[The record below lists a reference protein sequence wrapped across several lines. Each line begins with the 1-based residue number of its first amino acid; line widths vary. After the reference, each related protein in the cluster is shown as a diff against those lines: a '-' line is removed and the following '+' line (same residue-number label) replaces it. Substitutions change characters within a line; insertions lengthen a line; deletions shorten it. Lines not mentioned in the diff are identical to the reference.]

1 MKNMR
6 KYFFSGF
13 VFMAALFGGVFLW
26 SSAYAAAPQITNV
39 KFKAAGDSGA
49 VAVFFDQP
57 VFSNATSSQSLVAS
71 DFVLGGTSG
80 TAATI
85 TLVSHSINPPSSIVV
100 LSINTAVNATS
111 TVQWTVAASSTHIFN
126 MANGAVNT
134 NSHNI

>member
-1 MKNMR
+1 MR
-6 KYFFSGF
+6 KNIFF
-13 VFMAALFGGVFLW
+13 VFVFLMALLGGVFLW
-26 SSAYAAAPQITNV
+26 SNAYAAAPQITNV

-57 VFSNATSSQSLVAS
+57 VFSNATSSQSLAAS
-71 DFVLGGTSG
+71 DFVLGGASG

-100 LSINTAVNATS
+100 LSINTTVNATGAG
-111 TVQWTVAASSTHIFN
+111 QWTVAASSTQIFN